1 MRAVVTCECCGH
13 RQTVERTIARPESF
27 FVVCHDCEGVLRVQ
41 VTAEA
46 IRGAEARA
54 AGERPPRTTAWA

>member
-13 RQTVERTIARPESF
+13 RQTVERAIARPESF
-27 FVVCHDCEGVLRVQ
+27 FLVCHECEGVLRVQ

-46 IRGAEARA
+46 IRSAEARA
-54 AGERPPRTTAWA
+54 AAHRPPRTTAWA